1 MTLNLTKSRERAL
14 QAALISNG
22 WDRKIRGI
30 LHTRI
35 TRFLPE
41 FVDNG
46 DKCANL
52 RRLSI
57 ALDMSYQ
64 GVYKW
69 MRPNRPNRITPQ
81 VAQMLVELSKLTDR
95 KSSKVPENWRPATI
109 EDFWEFVAS

>member
-14 QAALISNG
+14 NMVLRSNG
-22 WDRKIRGI
+22 WDRKSRGV

-35 TRFLPE
+35 TRYLPDFIDE
-41 FVDNG
+41 G
-46 DKCANL
+46 DKVANL

-69 MRPNRPNRITPQ
+69 VKPNRPNRITPQ
-81 VAQMLVELSKLTDR
+81 IAQMLVELSRLTDR
-95 KSSKVPENWRPATI
+95 EKAPKDWRPATL
-109 EDFWEFVAS
+109 EDFWEFVVS